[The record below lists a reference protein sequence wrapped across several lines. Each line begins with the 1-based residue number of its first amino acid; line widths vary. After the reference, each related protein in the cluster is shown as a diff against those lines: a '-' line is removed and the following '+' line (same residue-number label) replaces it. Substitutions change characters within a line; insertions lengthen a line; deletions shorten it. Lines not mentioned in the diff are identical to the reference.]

1 MIFYVGSEIPQKKH
15 HHKKIT
21 KDHRI
26 LWKNKTP
33 NIPQENTSMWAQGIS
48 NKLNVTCII
57 YLFLVRFQIRLKHM
71 AVLLIL
77 HVTSKKYIKSEV

>member
-1 MIFYVGSEIPQKKH
+1 MVFYKKPTPLNKSPKITEFCGKKH
-15 HHKKIT
+15 ENN
-21 KDHRI
+21 
-26 LWKNKTP
+26 L
-33 NIPQENTSMWAQGIS
+33 QETTSMWAQGIS

-77 HVTSKKYIKSEV
+77 HVTNEKHIKNAF